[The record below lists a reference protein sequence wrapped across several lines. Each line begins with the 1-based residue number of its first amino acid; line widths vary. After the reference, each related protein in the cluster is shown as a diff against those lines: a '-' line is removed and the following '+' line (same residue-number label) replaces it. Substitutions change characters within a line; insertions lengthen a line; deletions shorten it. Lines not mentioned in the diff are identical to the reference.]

1 MVKLRLIGELIDP
14 LQAGQQKQ
22 ARDCRPSAVK
32 ISILPAG
39 EKFKRLEPV
48 PDMIRESRP
57 PDLSPMPGVDADYQY
72 YRGPG
77 TCREPQGRTSD
88 RQDFGVLGV
97 MANQPEP
104 PSPIQIPKDLSI
116 NEIYWYDIIG
126 SIVTFPGD
134 FVKKKIKTPSFPV
147 SWN

>member
-1 MVKLRLIGELIDP
+1 
-14 LQAGQQKQ
+14 
-22 ARDCRPSAVK
+22 
-32 ISILPAG
+32 
-39 EKFKRLEPV
+39 
-48 PDMIRESRP
+48 
-57 PDLSPMPGVDADYQY
+57 
-72 YRGPG
+72 
-77 TCREPQGRTSD
+77 
-88 RQDFGVLGV
+88 

-134 FVKKKIKTPSFPV
+134 FVKKIIKTPSFPV